1 VTEFSI
7 FILYLILNLL
17 YSNQI
22 LKQEWPHNWPQF
34 IPEIVSTGRSNVT
47 ICENNMAIL
56 KLLRLGKVTKKL
68 DEEISFNIE
77 CMIFYFLIYSFSI
90 KRGNF

>member
-1 VTEFSI
+1 MTGSETFNL
-7 FILYLILNLL
+7 ILYLTKFT
-17 YSNQI
+17 YFNQI

-56 KLLRLGKVTKKL
+56 KLLRLGKIMKK
-68 DEEISFNIE
+68 
-77 CMIFYFLIYSFSI
+77 
-90 KRGNF
+90 